1 MAGDSKTEKATP
13 KKRRD
18 ERKKGNVMMSKDVVA
33 VVTLFGTLVMLRV
46 MGSVVNEQADNLFQT
61 CFGYISGFTPA
72 AMPGILRPLFFL
84 CVRTVVIVAG
94 PFLLVTAVLA
104 VAATFAQ
111 TRLLVST
118 ESLKPKFNRI
128 SPLQGFKRLFSL
140 RSVIEALKG
149 LLKITILLYL
159 IYNYFQ
165 EVVFGFARFLD
176 MDIGAACSVFLD
188 DIFSL
193 ILRVVIA
200 FAALAAADYL
210 YQWWDYE
217 RQLKMSKQEV
227 KEEYKQ
233 TEGDPQVK
241 GKIKQIQRQR
251 AQQRMMQQVPGADV
265 VIRNP
270 THVAV
275 ALRYKPDRD
284 DAPVVVAKGLDELAL
299 RIVSVA
305 EENGVA
311 VIENVPLARSLYADA
326 PLDQMIP
333 MEFYGPVAE
342 VLVYVLKL
350 DGSEAR
356 QSER

>member
-1 MAGDSKTEKATP
+1 MADESKTEKATP

-18 ERKKGNVMMSKDVVA
+18 ERKKGNVMMSRDVVA
-33 VVTLFGTLVMLRV
+33 VATLFGSLAMFRI
-46 MGSVVNEQADNLFQT
+46 MGAFVTEQADDLFHM
-61 CFGYISGFTPA
+61 CFEFIADTEADF
-72 AMPGILRPLFFL
+72 MPGMLRPLFFS
-84 CVRTVVIVAG
+84 CIKAIAFVAG
-94 PFLLVTAVLA
+94 PFLLVTLILA
-104 VAATFAQ
+104 VSATFAQ
-111 TRLLVST
+111 TKLLVST
-118 ESLKPKFNRI
+118 ESLKPQFNRI

-140 RSVIEALKG
+140 RSVVEALKG
-149 LLKITILLYL
+149 LIKITVLLYL
-159 IYNYFQ
+159 IYSYFQ
-165 EVVFGFARFLD
+165 KILLSYVRFLD
-176 MDIGAACSVFLD
+176 MDIKESCSILAGDV
-188 DIFSL
+188 FSL
-193 ILRVVIA
+193 VLRVAIA
-200 FAALAAADYL
+200 FTALAAADYF

-217 RQLKMSKQEV
+217 RKLKMSKHEV

-241 GKIKQIQRQR
+241 GKIKEIQRRR
-251 AQQRMMQQVPGADV
+251 AQQRMMQQVPSADV

-275 ALRYKPDRD
+275 ALRYKPDFD

-299 RIVSVA
+299 RIVAVA

-311 VIENVPLARSLYADA
+311 IIENVPLARSLYADA

-350 DGSEAR
+350 DQDENP
-356 QSER
+356 EN

>member
-33 VVTLFGTLVMLRV
+33 VATLLGSLAMLKV
-46 MGSVVNEQADNLFQT
+46 MGAMVPGRADGLFRT
-61 CFGYISGFTPA
+61 CFGYIAGTYPA
-72 AMPGILRPLFFL
+72 DLPGILRPLL
-84 CVRTVVIVAG
+84 MQCILTVAVVAG
-94 PFLLVTAVLA
+94 PFLGATAVLA
-104 VAATFAQ
+104 VVATFAQ
-111 TRLLVST
+111 TRMLVSA

-140 RSVIEALKG
+140 RSVVEALKG

-159 IYNYFQ
+159 IYSYFQ
-165 EVVFGFARFLD
+165 DVVIGFSRFLD
-176 MDIGAACSVFLD
+176 MDISQACSILFN
-188 DIFSL
+188 DILSL
-193 ILRVVIA
+193 IIRVVIA
-200 FAALAAADYL
+200 FTVLAGADYL

-275 ALRYKPDRD
+275 ALRYKPDQD

-299 RIVSVA
+299 RIVAVA
-305 EENGVA
+305 EDYGVT
-311 VIENVPLARSLYADA
+311 IMENVPLARSLYAGTE
-326 PLDQMIP
+326 LDRMIP

-350 DGSEAR
+350 DREEEPGT
-356 QSER
+356 

>member
-33 VVTLFGTLVMLRV
+33 VATLIGTLVMLRV
-46 MGSVVNEQADNLFQT
+46 MGGIVGRQAESVFDA
-61 CFGYISGFTPA
+61 CFGYIAGTAPA
-72 AMPGILRPLFFL
+72 SMPEILRPLTYL
-84 CVRTVVIVAG
+84 CIRAVVFVAG
-94 PFLLVTAVLA
+94 PFLLVTIVLA
-104 VAATFAQ
+104 VTATFAQ
-111 TRLLVST
+111 TRLLVSA

-140 RSVIEALKG
+140 RSVVEALKG

-165 EVVFGFARFLD
+165 EVALTFVKFLD
-176 MDIGAACSVFLD
+176 MEVDAACSVLLD
-188 DIFSL
+188 DIFTL
-193 ILRVVIA
+193 IFRVVIA
-200 FAALAAADYL
+200 FAALAAADYF

-217 RQLKMSKQEV
+217 RQLRMSKQEI

-251 AQQRMMQQVPGADV
+251 AQQRMMQQVPSADV

-275 ALRYKPDRD
+275 ALRYKPDKD

-311 VIENVPLARSLYADA
+311 VIENVPLARGLYADA
-326 PLDQMIP
+326 PMDQMIP

-356 QSER
+356 PSE

>member
-33 VVTLFGTLVMLRV
+33 VATLLGSLAMLKV
-46 MGSVVNEQADNLFQT
+46 MGGLVPERADNLFRT
-61 CFGYISGFTPA
+61 CFGYIAETTPA
-72 AMPGILRPLFFL
+72 DMPDILRPLL
-84 CVRTVVIVAG
+84 MKCILTVVIVAG
-94 PFLLVTAVLA
+94 PFLAVTAVLA

-111 TRLLVST
+111 TRMLVT
-118 ESLKPKFNRI
+118 GESLKPKFNRI

-140 RSVIEALKG
+140 RSVVEALKG
-149 LLKITILLYL
+149 LLKISILLYL
-159 IYNYFQ
+159 IYSYFQ
-165 EVVFGFARFLD
+165 DVALGFGRFLD
-176 MDIGAACSVFLD
+176 MEISQACGILFSDILT
-188 DIFSL
+188 L
-193 ILRVVIA
+193 ILRVAIA
-200 FAALAAADYL
+200 FVVLAGADFF

-217 RQLKMSKQEV
+217 RQLKMSKHEV

-241 GKIKQIQRQR
+241 GKIKEIQRRR
-251 AQQRMMQQVPGADV
+251 AQQRMMQQVPGSDV

-275 ALRYKPDRD
+275 ALRYKPDID

-299 RIVSVA
+299 RIVAVA

-326 PLDQMIP
+326 PLDRMIP

-350 DGSEAR
+350 DKEEEPRS
-356 QSER
+356 

>member
-1 MAGDSKTEKATP
+1 MPGESKTEKATP

-33 VVTLFGTLVMLRV
+33 VATLLGSLAMLKVMS
-46 MGSVVNEQADNLFQT
+46 SVVPEQADSLFRT
-61 CFGYISGFTPA
+61 CFGYISGTTPA
-72 AMPGILRPLFFL
+72 DMPGILRPLL
-84 CVRTVVIVAG
+84 MKCLMTTLIVAG
-94 PFLLVTAVLA
+94 PFLGVTAVLA
-104 VAATFAQ
+104 VVATFAQ
-111 TRLLVST
+111 TRLLVSA

-140 RSVIEALKG
+140 RSVVEALKG
-149 LLKITILLYL
+149 ILKISILLYL
-159 IYNYFQ
+159 IYSYFQ
-165 EVVFGFARFLD
+165 DVAIGFSRFLD
-176 MDIGAACSVFLD
+176 MDVSQACSILFD
-188 DIFSL
+188 SIITL
-193 ILRVVIA
+193 IIRVVIA
-200 FAALAAADYL
+200 FTALAGADFL

-275 ALRYKPDRD
+275 ALRYKPDFD

-311 VIENVPLARSLYADA
+311 IIENVPLARSLYADA

-350 DGSEAR
+350 D
-356 QSER
+356 QQDTPKQ

>member
-1 MAGDSKTEKATP
+1 MAGESKTEKATP

-33 VVTLFGTLVMLRV
+33 VATLIGTLVMLRM
-46 MGSVVNEQADNLFQT
+46 MGGLVTEQADNMFQT
-61 CFGYISGFTPA
+61 CFGYIAGVKPA
-72 AMPGILRPLFFL
+72 DMPGILRQLAYF

-104 VAATFAQ
+104 VVATFAQ

-140 RSVIEALKG
+140 RSVVEALKG
-149 LLKITILLYL
+149 LLKIAILLYL
-159 IYNYFQ
+159 IYDYFQ
-165 EVVFGFARFLD
+165 EATLTFVRFLD
-176 MDIGAACSVFLD
+176 MEIGAACSVLME
-188 DIFSL
+188 DILSL
-193 ILRVVIA
+193 IFRVVIA
-200 FAALAAADYL
+200 FTALAGADYL

-251 AQQRMMQQVPGADV
+251 AQQRMMLQVPGADV

-350 DGSEAR
+350 DGSEAQHEKR
-356 QSER
+356 

>member
-33 VVTLFGTLVMLRV
+33 VATLLGSMAMLKVMS
-46 MGSVVNEQADNLFQT
+46 GVVPEQADGLFRT
-61 CFGYISGFTPA
+61 RFGYIQETVPA
-72 AMPGILRPLFFL
+72 AMPGILRPLL
-84 CVRTVVIVAG
+84 MKCIMTVIVVAG
-94 PFLLVTAVLA
+94 PFLGVTAVLA
-104 VAATFAQ
+104 VSATFAQ
-111 TRLLVST
+111 TKLLVSA

-140 RSVIEALKG
+140 RSVVEALKG

-165 EVVFGFARFLD
+165 TVVLGFSRFLD
-176 MDIGAACSVFLD
+176 MEISQACGILFD
-188 DIFSL
+188 DILSL
-193 ILRVVIA
+193 ILQVVIA
-200 FAALAAADYL
+200 FTVLAGADYL

-275 ALRYKPDRD
+275 ALRYKPDKD

-311 VIENVPLARSLYADA
+311 IVENVPLARSLYADA
-326 PLDQMIP
+326 ELDRMIP

-350 DGSEAR
+350 DRDEEPKA
-356 QSER
+356 

>member
-1 MAGDSKTEKATP
+1 MPGESKTEKATP

-33 VVTLFGTLVMLRV
+33 VATLLGSLAMLKVMS
-46 MGSVVNEQADNLFQT
+46 SVVPEQADSLFRT
-61 CFGYISGFTPA
+61 CFGYISGTNPA
-72 AMPGILRPLFFL
+72 DMPGILRPLL
-84 CVRTVVIVAG
+84 MKCVMTTLIVAG
-94 PFLLVTAVLA
+94 PFLAVTAVLA
-104 VAATFAQ
+104 VVATFAQ
-111 TRLLVST
+111 TRMLVSA

-140 RSVIEALKG
+140 RSVVEALKG
-149 LLKITILLYL
+149 ILKISILLYL
-159 IYNYFQ
+159 IYSYFQ
-165 EVVFGFARFLD
+165 DVAIGFSRFLD
-176 MDIGAACSVFLD
+176 MDISQACSILFD
-188 DIFSL
+188 SIITL
-193 ILRVVIA
+193 IIRVVIA
-200 FAALAAADYL
+200 FTALAAADFL

-275 ALRYKPDRD
+275 ALRYKPDFD

-299 RIVSVA
+299 RIVAVA

-311 VIENVPLARSLYADA
+311 IIENVPLARSLYADA
-326 PLDQMIP
+326 PLDEMIP

-350 DGSEAR
+350 D
-356 QSER
+356 QQDPPKQ

>member
-33 VVTLFGTLVMLRV
+33 VATLIGTLVMLRI
-46 MGSVVNEQADNLFQT
+46 MGGIVTEQADNMFRT
-61 CFGYISGFTPA
+61 CFGYIAGVKPA
-72 AMPGILRPLFFL
+72 NMPDILRPLL
-84 CVRTVVIVAG
+84 YSCIRAVVFVAG
-94 PFLLVTAVLA
+94 PFLLVTALLA
-104 VAATFAQ
+104 VVATFAQ
-111 TRLLVST
+111 TRLLVSA

-159 IYNYFQ
+159 IYSYFQ
-165 EVVFGFARFLD
+165 EVVITFVRFLD
-176 MDIGAACSVFLD
+176 MDISAACSVLME

-200 FAALAAADYL
+200 FAALAGADYL

-217 RQLKMSKQEV
+217 RQLRMSKQEI

-275 ALRYKPDRD
+275 ALRYKPDQD

-350 DGSEAR
+350 DNGEPPSEKR
-356 QSER
+356 